1 MKLRHWTI
9 PLLYA
14 AGAAVWIFAT
24 DGVVDALSHDKDT
37 LQSLQLI
44 KGLLFVGLSSALLA
58 LLVHR
63 ERQAREALEQN
74 VSEQLELVQLVQRCE
89 DLARTTLTT
98 KELAQGICDTLTSAP
113 GLHSALVRIGH
124 GADRV
129 YLGLAG
135 GTEAQLVKD
144 LVTLTSAP
152 ESARRYSA
160 LVERGE
166 SFHAT
171 TAALGIQLPG
181 VESLMLVALGR
192 PPFGVLALRA
202 RTPGHFTPGWEEA
215 VRRIGLAVEAGLN
228 RLEVRA
234 MLDTFLETVPISVLV
249 FDAEGRVRLINA
261 EARNRASG
269 NALNLTTEQLV
280 AAAQP
285 GDQLGPIAEA
295 QAEVRRT
302 NRAVTASHRHA
313 GRTYEATHVPLP
325 DSSGRVS
332 AVAMLAR
339 DITDELA
346 LREALRALTT
356 ESMRQREEEQ
366 ARLSR
371 DLHDDLGQR
380 LTALKLQLRAIERVV
395 SDLRSVQGDLVD
407 RVVEAS
413 ALADDTVLDVQ
424 RISRSLRPAA
434 LEALGLSAALRDEV
448 SAFARR
454 SGTECTSVIDEVAV
468 EPLVATNAFRI
479 AQEALTNVARH
490 AQAKQVHVQLQK
502 RDGALV
508 LQVDDDGVGFEP
520 KHRLSLGLLSMDE
533 RARQV
538 GGRLD
543 LERRAGGGTVVRLT
557 IGAAA

>member
-14 AGAAVWIFAT
+14 AGATVWIFAT

-44 KGLLFVGLSSALLA
+44 KGLLFVGLSSGLLA

-74 VSEQLELVQLVQRCE
+74 VTEQRELVQLVQRCE
-89 DLARTTLTT
+89 DLARTAITT
-98 KELAQGICDTLTSAP
+98 KDLAQGVCDTLTSLPA
-113 GLHSALVRIGH
+113 LHSALVRIGH
-124 GADRV
+124 DADGV

-135 GTEAQLVKD
+135 GTEAQFVQD
-144 LVTLTSAP
+144 LATLTTAP
-152 ESARRYSA
+152 ESVRRYTD
-160 LVERGE
+160 LVERGA

-171 TAALGIQLPG
+171 TASLGIHLPG
-181 VESLMLVALGR
+181 IEALMLVALGR
-192 PPFGVLALRA
+192 PTFGVLALRA
-202 RTPGHFTPGWEEA
+202 RTAAHFTPAWEEA
-215 VRRIGLAVEAGLN
+215 ARRIGLALEAGLN

-249 FDAEGRVRLINA
+249 FDGEGRLQLINA
-261 EARNRASG
+261 EARSRASG
-269 NALNLTTEQLV
+269 DPLNLTAEQLV

-285 GDQLGPIAEA
+285 GDLLAPIAEA

-302 NRAVTASHRHA
+302 NRPVTASHRHD

-325 DSSGRVS
+325 DSSGHVN

-339 DITDELA
+339 DVTDELA
-346 LREALRALTT
+346 LRTALRALTT
-356 ESMRQREEEQ
+356 ESMRLREDEQ

-380 LTALKLQLRAIERVV
+380 LTALKLQLRAIEHVV
-395 SDLRSVQGDLVD
+395 SDLPSMPGDLVD

-413 ALADDTVLDVQ
+413 ALADDTVLEVQ
-424 RISRSLRPAA
+424 HISQALRPAA

-448 SAFARR
+448 TAFSRR
-454 SGTECTSVIDEVAV
+454 SGIACTADIDELTV
-468 EPLVATNAFRI
+468 EPLVGTNAFRI

-490 AQAKQVHVQLQK
+490 ANAKQVHVRLTK
-502 RDGALV
+502 REGALV
-508 LQVDDDGVGFEP
+508 LQVDDDGVGFDP
-520 KHRLSLGLLSMDE
+520 QRRLSLGLLSMDE

-543 LERRAGGGTVVRLT
+543 LERRDGGGTVVRLS
-557 IGAAA
+557 IGAGP